1 MSYPDPPQQPQWQ
14 PQPPGQ
20 GYPPPQAP
28 GQHPAGFGAGAPG
41 GPPPAGPFPGGQ
53 YSGGQVPPP
62 SDGGRNRRWLIPAA
76 AGTALLLMGGT
87 VWATV
92 SLVSFGGPQP
102 EDVLPGSALAFGKID
117 LSIDGSQAM
126 ELLRFV
132 DQLPDEVTAEMDE
145 PDGDMT
151 GLVAEGFVA
160 AFPEARQSEV
170 EEWIG
175 QRVGFAMWPAS
186 GEAELGEGAGVAGAF
201 ALAVEDERLAQED
214 LERLSGEYDDLY
226 FEVINDF
233 ALLTTSDAALADLH
247 AQVEEHGPLADD
259 DTFSGDMA
267 EVPGGSLAAAWS
279 DLAGLMEVE
288 EFAREFEADLAAETG
303 ELSGRM
309 TASLRVDGEYLEAR
323 TDIFG
328 LTVDGTDLAWLA
340 ETPGASV
347 AAMESLPEST
357 VMALGASGLDTALA
371 DAYESD
377 SIPFMTS
384 SGQMQEMERQFNSMG
399 APLPEGFTQ
408 LLGSSTAFGVT
419 DMNLE
424 GFFGSSYSSGGEVSF
439 QYRAVGGDEQILSD
453 FVESAVVD
461 SYSTPPGV
469 STDGDAVVVS
479 QGSSAT
485 GRLGDDPVF
494 QQTMQE
500 MDSAVMA
507 GYMDLRQV
515 LTESEVEAPG
525 QWGAVGLALSVTEE
539 GQRSSVELRWSPS
552 GGE

>member
-14 PQPPGQ
+14 HQQPGQ

-28 GQHPAGFGAGAPG
+28 GQPPAGFGGGAPG

-53 YSGGQVPPP
+53 YSGGQVPP
-62 SDGGRNRRWLIPAA
+62 SGGGRDRRWLIPAA
-76 AGTALLLMGGT
+76 AGAALLLMGGT

-102 EDVLPGSALAFGKID
+102 EDVLPGSSLAFGKID

-132 DQLPDEVTAEMDE
+132 ERLPDEVTAEMDE

-160 AFPEARQSEV
+160 AFPEAQQSEV

-226 FEVINDF
+226 FEVIDDF

-247 AQVEEHGPLADD
+247 AQVDEYGPLADA
-259 DTFSGDMA
+259 DTFSGDMDD
-267 EVPGGSLAAAWS
+267 VPSGSLAAGWA
-279 DLAGLMEVE
+279 DLASLMEVE

-323 TDIFG
+323 TDVFD

-357 VMALGASGLDTALA
+357 VMALGASGLDTALT

-384 SGQMQEMERQFNSMG
+384 SGQIQEMERQFNSMG

-424 GFFGSSYSSGGEVSF
+424 GFFGSAYGGGGEASF